1 MTFRRKMVLLVC
13 CMSAITFG
21 YSQSYTISGRV
32 FDSQSGQA
40 LAFVNIV
47 ANNSRAGTSTD
58 IDGRFTLNANV
69 KIEFLRLSYVGY
81 APATFYPE
89 GKAKVEILMEP
100 LLVELGVVE
109 IVAGENPANRII
121 RNVIKN
127 RDANDPEKL
136 PSFSYTSYD
145 KMIFTVDTLEMPTAD
160 SIAKDSSDFRLRQ
173 FLKDKD
179 FFMMETVS
187 ERKFM
192 APDKSYEKV
201 IASRISGFRDPV
213 LLFLSSQL
221 QSSTFYQDMIRI
233 GDKNYIN
240 PISTG
245 SLRKYYFQLM
255 DTTYTAAGDTVFMIY
270 YRPWKDTNFDGLSGV
285 LSINT
290 HGWAIQSVQA
300 EPARNES
307 GMTIRIQH
315 LYNLIDGEH
324 WFPYQLN
331 TDIIFKNM
339 FVNNATPIGRGKSYI
354 RDVVLEPELV
364 KRQFNHIAVDF
375 DPRAGSRSEAFWE
388 QFRTDSLSQRELR
401 TYSFMDSVG
410 KEMNF
415 EAKVKTAKAMLNNRL
430 PLGVVDLDLG
440 RIIKYNEYQGL
451 YLGLGLITNA
461 KLSQVFD
468 AEAFWGYGFG
478 DERAQY
484 GGRLGVVIDKY
495 RDLRLDVMYYDYVT
509 ETGATETNDND
520 KQNLLNPANFR
531 YFLIRRMNPT
541 QRIRAAVGFR
551 ALRYASVNL
560 AMSRDVKEA
569 TGAYSFLPKGNADNA
584 QREFTFTEVQ
594 ASVRYAYKEKFMQ
607 MPDSKMSLGTRYP
620 IINLTYTRGLD
631 DVLEGGYFYNRIDL
645 KITKQFYIRYVGE
658 SSLTLMAGA
667 IDQPLPES
675 NLYNGRGAFRTFTLY
690 APQSFA
696 TQRMN
701 EFLNDQYLFLFYTH
715 NFGKLLWRTN
725 KFSPEFAIATNA
737 GAGSLQHPEYHQG
750 ITVQP
755 MNHLYLESGLL
766 INNMLNMMGIYSF
779 GVGVFYR
786 YGYYELPETF
796 DNFAFKLSIAFSF

>member
-1 MTFRRKMVLLVC
+1 MTRKILLLAFGLLV
-13 CMSAITFG
+13 MVFG
-21 YSQSYTISGRV
+21 HSQSYTISGRV
-32 FDSQSGQA
+32 LDSQSGQT

-58 IDGRFTLNANV
+58 IDGRFTITANEE
-69 KIEFLRLSYVGY
+69 IEFLRLSYVGY
-81 APATFYPE
+81 APATFYPQ
-89 GKAKVEILMEP
+89 GKARVEIVMEP
-100 LLVELGVVE
+100 LPVTLEVVE

-136 PSFSYTSYD
+136 ASFSYTSYD
-145 KMIFTVDTLEMPTAD
+145 KMIFTVDTLDMPRAD
-160 SIAKDSSDFRLRQ
+160 SVAKDSSEFHLRQ
-173 FLKDKD
+173 FLSDKD

-192 APDKSYEKV
+192 APDKTYEKV
-201 IASRISGFRDPV
+201 VASRISGFRDPV

-221 QSSTFYQDMIRI
+221 QSSTFYQDLIRI

-240 PISTG
+240 PISGG

-255 DTTYTAAGDTVFMIY
+255 DTTYTAAGDTVFVIY
-270 YRPWKDTNFDGLSGV
+270 YRPWKDTNFDGLRGV

-300 EPARNES
+300 EPARDES
-307 GMTIRIQH
+307 GMSIRIQH
-315 LYNLIDGEH
+315 LYTLIDGEH

-331 TDIIFKNM
+331 TDIIFKNVI
-339 FVNNATPIGRGKSYI
+339 VNNVAPIGRGKSYI

-364 KRQFNHIAVDF
+364 RRQFNHIAIDF
-375 DPRAGSRSEAFWE
+375 DPRAGSRSEAFWQ
-388 QFRTDSLSQRELR
+388 QFRTDSLSQREQR
-401 TYSFMDSVG
+401 TYFFMDSVG
-410 KEMNF
+410 KEF
-415 EAKVKTAKAMLNNRL
+415 DLDAKAKTFKAMLNSRL
-430 PLGVVDLDLG
+430 PLGYVDLDLSK
-440 RIIKYNEYQGL
+440 IIKYNQYQGL

-461 KLSQVFD
+461 KLSQTFD

-478 DERAQY
+478 NQRAQY

-495 RDLRLDVMYYDYVT
+495 RDLRFDVMYYDFVT
-509 ETGATETNDND
+509 ETGATETDD
-520 KQNLLNPANFR
+520 GGRQNLLNPANFR

-541 QRIRAAVGFR
+541 QRIRAAVQFR
-551 ALRYASVNL
+551 ALRYANVNL
-560 AMSRDVKEA
+560 AMSRDVKQT
-569 TGAYSFLPKGNADNA
+569 TGAYSFLPKGDAGEA
-584 QREFTFTEVQ
+584 QREFTFTELQ
-594 ASVRYAYKEKFMQ
+594 ASLRYAYKEKFMQ
-607 MPDSKMSLGTRYP
+607 MPDGKMSLGTRYP
-620 IINLTYTRGLD
+620 IIHLAYTRGLD
-631 DVLEGGYFYNRIDL
+631 DVLEGDYFYNKVDL
-645 KITKQFYIRYVGE
+645 KISKQFYIRYLGE

-690 APQSFA
+690 APESFA
-696 TQRMN
+696 TQHMN
-701 EFLNDQYLFLFYTH
+701 EFMNDRYLFLFYTH

-737 GAGSLQHPEYHQG
+737 GTGSLQHPEYHQG

-755 MNHLYLESGLL
+755 MDHLYLESGLL
-766 INNMLNMMGIYSF
+766 INNMLNTMGIYSF
-779 GVGVFYR
+779 GIGVFYR
-786 YGYYELPETF
+786 YGYYELPDTF